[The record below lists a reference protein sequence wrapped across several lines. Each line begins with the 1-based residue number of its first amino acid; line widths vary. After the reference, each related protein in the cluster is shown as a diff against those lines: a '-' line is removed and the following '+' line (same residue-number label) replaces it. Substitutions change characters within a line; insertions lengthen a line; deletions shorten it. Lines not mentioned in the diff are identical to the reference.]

1 MERIQPVVTGLASF
15 GMSGSVFH
23 APFIDLHD
31 GFVLHSIV
39 ERSSDKAK
47 AIYPDVNTIRS
58 YDELLSIPEIEL
70 VVVNTPDVTH
80 YEFARKALLAG
91 KHVVVE
97 KPFVFTVTEG
107 EELVALAEEK
117 GLMCAV
123 YQNRRWDSDFLTVKK
138 IIESNRLGRIVE
150 FHSAFQ
156 RFRKV
161 IQTDTWKEKSDKRV
175 GLTYNLGSHL
185 IDQAIQLFGL
195 PTAVFADIDILR
207 DGSEVDDYFFI
218 HLFYPQLKVTLRSG
232 FLIMKETPR
241 FYVHGTSGSFVKYG
255 FDPQEA
261 LLKAGVKPN
270 LVGWGMEES
279 VDWGEIQTEADGIG
293 VSKKIVSERGSYRAF
308 YDEIYTALRSGG
320 EPSTSAKNVLPVI
333 RIIEA
338 AFQSCEEKRVVD
350 L

>member
-39 ERSSDKAK
+39 ERSRDNAK
-47 AIYPDVNTIRS
+47 AIYLDVNIVRS
-58 YDELLSIPEIEL
+58 YDDLLSIKEIEL

-97 KPFVFTVTEG
+97 KPFVFTVSEG

-150 FHSAFQ
+150 FHSSFQ

-185 IDQAIQLFGL
+185 IDQAVQLFGL
-195 PTAVFADIDILR
+195 PNAVFADIDTLR

-232 FLIMKETPR
+232 FLIMMESPR
-241 FYVHGTSGSFVKYG
+241 FYVHGTSGSFVKHG

-270 LVGWGMEES
+270 LLGWGMEES
-279 VDWGEIQTEADGIG
+279 ADWGEIQTEEGGIG
-293 VSKKIVSERGSYRAF
+293 LSQKIVSERGNYLAF
-308 YDEIYTALRSGG
+308 YDEIYAALRSGTV
-320 EPSTSAKNVLPVI
+320 PSTSARNVLPVI

>member
-39 ERSSDKAK
+39 ERNHDKSK
-47 AIYPDVNTIRS
+47 AVYPNVNIVRS
-58 YDELLSIPEIEL
+58 YDELLSLPEIEL

-80 YEFARKALLAG
+80 YEFTRKALLAG

-97 KPFVFTVTEG
+97 KPFVFTVSEG
-107 EELVALAEEK
+107 EELIALAEEK

-138 IIESNRLGRIVE
+138 LIESNRLGRIVE
-150 FHSAFQ
+150 FHSSFQ
-156 RFRKV
+156 RFKKV
-161 IQTDTWKEKSDKRV
+161 IQTNTWKEKSDSRV

-185 IDQAIQLFGL
+185 IDQAVQLFGL

-232 FLIMKETPR
+232 LLIMKETPR
-241 FYVHGTSGSFVKYG
+241 FYVHGTSGSFVKHG
-255 FDPQEA
+255 CDPQEA

-270 LVGWGMEES
+270 LLDWGMEES
-279 VDWGEIQTEADGIG
+279 ADWGGIQTEVDGVGI
-293 VSKKIVSERGSYRAF
+293 SKKIVSERGSYRAF
-308 YDEIYTALRSGG
+308 YDEIYAALRSGS

-338 AFQSCEEKRVVD
+338 AFQSCQEKRCID